1 MTELEL
7 LRNRLSALERRV
19 QLLGGLSGVFVL
31 LGITAAVLPHGDV
44 LRTRGLVIVDST
56 GRERIVI
63 GAPIRDASTDPK
75 LAQTVG
81 MVVLDS
87 AGRLHVSVGA
97 NNPLV
102 FADGRTGTRIG
113 TDAGMT
119 IYDPR
124 NGGERGGIGVFQD
137 GRANVC
143 LDWARRGK
151 EAACMSVAP
160 GDQYSA
166 VLLNGTPDQPQF
178 DRVGL
183 FAGADGIGI
192 VKAFG
197 GGSNNGGIRL
207 EAGKGSPVIALYDT
221 TGRRTGNALERQ

>member
-1 MTELEL
+1 MSELEL
-7 LRNRLSALERRV
+7 LGNRLATVERRQRSLAV
-19 QLLGGLSGVFVL
+19 LCGVLVL
-31 LGITAAVLPHGDV
+31 VGIAAAVRPHADV
-44 LRTRGLVIVDST
+44 LRVRGLVVVDSS
-56 GRERIVI
+56 GRERILI
-63 GAPIRDASTDPK
+63 GAPLRDASTDPK
-75 LAQTVG
+75 LALTVG
-81 MVVLDS
+81 VVVLDS

-113 TDAGMT
+113 TDAGLT

-143 LDWARRGK
+143 LDWARKGK

-183 FAGADGIGI
+183 FAGADGLGI

-207 EAGKGSPVIALYDT
+207 EAGKGAPVIALYDT
-221 TGRRTGNALERQ
+221 TGRRSGNALERQ